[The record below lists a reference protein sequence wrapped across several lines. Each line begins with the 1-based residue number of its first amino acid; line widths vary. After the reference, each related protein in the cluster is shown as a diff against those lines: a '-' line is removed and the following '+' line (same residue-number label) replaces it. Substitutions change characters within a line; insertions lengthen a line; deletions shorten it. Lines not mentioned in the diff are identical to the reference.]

1 MPNGILIF
9 KGMTVG
15 VLPGDLSISVDE
27 EGKSSGN
34 LVLSTAYNVVPI
46 WLKIAHDNLK
56 QSKLASSAIPER
68 WDEDSDNQKQ
78 LLMREIAPS
87 MQVIVACGI
96 ALDGL
101 YDTLRPHAKL
111 TTEEIEAWKRKK
123 TSRAKQISE
132 VFRRTHKLEKETFNE
147 FFACIDE
154 VMKFRDRA
162 VHPSLKL
169 KNSCSRPDIN
179 VAVDWKFSA
188 YRFTN
193 AEVCFNNTVKL
204 VAFLYENRSISTKI
218 DKSLSN
224 IIEALEEL
232 KVVQRNA

>member
-1 MPNGILIF
+1 MKVGI
-9 KGMTVG
+9 
-15 VLPGDLSISVDE
+15 LPGDLSISVDE
-27 EGKSSGN
+27 EGKSSEN

-56 QSKLASSAIPER
+56 QSKLASSAIPEL
-68 WDEDSDNQKQ
+68 WDEDSDNRKQ

-147 FFACIDE
+147 FFACIDQ
-154 VMKFRDRA
+154 VMKFRDKA

-169 KNSCSRPDIN
+169 ENSCSRPDID
-179 VAVDWKFSA
+179 VDVDWKFSA

-193 AEVCFNNTVKL
+193 AEVCFNNTL
-204 VAFLYENRSISTKI
+204 TIVAFLYEKRSISTKI
-218 DKSLSN
+218 DESLSN